1 MKFKIRYFAS
11 LRENLGRSQEEVES
25 TASTVGQV
33 RDELLARGGVYLCL
47 QRDRSVR
54 MALNQVMVNED
65 AMLMDQSELAFF
77 PPRHWRLNG
86 ESSRCDSIGRL

>member
-11 LRENLGRSQEEVES
+11 LRETIGRSQEDVES

-77 PPRHWRLNG
+77 PPVTG
-86 ESSRCDSIGRL
+86 G

>member
-11 LRENLGRSQEEVES
+11 LRETIGRSQEEVES

-77 PPRHWRLNG
+77 PPVTG
-86 ESSRCDSIGRL
+86 G

>member
-11 LRENLGRSQEEVES
+11 LRENIGRSQEEVES

-77 PPRHWRLNG
+77 PPVTG
-86 ESSRCDSIGRL
+86 G